1 MICLVHGGRVLPA
14 VHVMAQPAAETWCG
28 EAGYVT
34 GPEARWL
41 AEGLPVSV
49 ALSEVAGA
57 GGITHRLTE
66 SPDLVTCGRC
76 QMVEIVNR
84 LERQPRRPRGLAC
97 ER

>member
-14 VHVMAQPAAETWCG
+14 VHVMAQPAAEAWCG
-28 EAGYVT
+28 KTGYVT
-34 GPEARWL
+34 GPDARWL
-41 AEGLPVSV
+41 AEGLPGSV
-49 ALSEVAGA
+49 ALSEVASA

-76 QMVEIVNR
+76 
-84 LERQPRRPRGLAC
+84 LERQPRRQRGLTC